1 MVPFCRNNAI
11 FSKEAKVRKALPK
24 VSPRPEG
31 SDCGRKKNQSPLF
44 VKKENMGTCLT
55 GKGVQSLLDRDDG
68 GEKRPGKGAREKDHT
83 EAFYDKKRHR
93 KDLSEACRRRNGK
106 MAEATADFHEQSNTY
121 DDFTPDNIILSSSA
135 TASHSSCPTGT
146 SDSRSAPKNAR
157 PAPPRPPKP
166 ARPSSGRS
174 TATCAQRQD
183 GPQVRRGPH

>member
-1 MVPFCRNNAI
+1 MPFCRNNAI

-31 SDCGRKKNQSPLF
+31 ADCGRKKNQSPLF
-44 VKKENMGTCLT
+44 VKKENMGTCRM
-55 GKGVQSLLDRDDG
+55 GKGVQSLLNRDDG

-93 KDLSEACRRRNGK
+93 KDLSEACRRRNGTG
-106 MAEATADFHEQSNTY
+106 AEATAGLPGQSKTCG
-121 DDFTPDNIILSSSA
+121 DLPPDNIILSSSA
-135 TASHSSCPTGT
+135 RASHFSCPTGT

-157 PAPPRPPKP
+157 PAPPMPPKP

-183 GPQVRRGPH
+183 GPQARRGPH